1 MEKTIDSSHE
11 IGENVMITDR
21 NQLLTITPEQA
32 KKIKSLRIENQEFHD
47 EFGSILLSLN
57 ELDSLCFYKCEDL
70 NSWLFYFKRCK
81 VLQFLDCGL
90 TSKDATWCLSYILS
104 WEHIEIL
111 DLTHNNIG
119 IDPEPFLDWLKNH
132 LWGEVSIDK
141 IVLSDN
147 KFREEDK
154 NKILLAFE
162 KWGFPQFVV

>member
-1 MEKTIDSSHE
+1 MEKAIAPEHE
-11 IGENVMITDR
+11 IGESVTITDR
-21 NQLLTITPEQA
+21 NQLLTITQEQA

-90 TSKDATWCLSYILS
+90 TSKDATWCFSYILS
-104 WEHIEIL
+104 WGHIEIL
-111 DLTHNNIG
+111 DLTNNDIG
-119 IDPEPFLDWLKNH
+119 IYQEHFLDWLKNH

-141 IVLSDN
+141 IVLSDYQIY
-147 KFREEDK
+147 RR
-154 NKILLAFE
+154 
-162 KWGFPQFVV
+162 G